1 MLNIKPSMLFVM
13 LTMIVSIAS
22 AQQINSG
29 SQWQFH
35 SINNV
40 GLLEGETGS
49 AFQLQTINGTQYKSW
64 FAGVGLGLDFYR
76 LRTIP
81 LFVDIRKEFG
91 KNINKLFVYSDVGIN
106 FSWVTDQQKMSN
118 VQSDKFNNGFYGDWG
133 LGYKVKMGKN
143 NNLLLS
149 LGYSYKKTVETYD
162 QISYLYYPPGIFDGP
177 GSLPNIQTQKIN
189 YSLNRLTIKI
199 GWES

>member
-1 MLNIKPSMLFVM
+1 MPYVRLSMLFIS
-13 LTMIVSIAS
+13 LTMLAGTAS
-22 AQQINSG
+22 AQQNNSSG
-29 SQWQFH
+29 LWQFH

-49 AFQLQTINGTQYKSW
+49 AFQLQTINGVHYKSW
-64 FAGVGLGLDFYR
+64 FAGIGLGLDFYR

-81 LFVDIRKEFG
+81 LFADFRKEFG
-91 KNINKLFVYSDVGIN
+91 KSNNKIFVYSDVGIN
-106 FSWVTDQQKMSN
+106 FSWVTDQQKTIN
-118 VQSDKFNNGFYGDWG
+118 VENDKFHNGFYGDWG
-133 LGYKVKMGKN
+133 LGYKVKVNRK

-162 QISYLYYPPGIFDGP
+162 QIYYLQGIYFGP
-177 GSLPNIQTQKIN
+177 ESQPNDQEQKIN

-199 GWES
+199 GWEF

>member
-1 MLNIKPSMLFVM
+1 MLRIKPSILFVM

-22 AQQINSG
+22 AQQKISG

-35 SINNV
+35 SINNL

-64 FAGVGLGLDFYR
+64 FAGIGLGLDFYR

-81 LFVDIRKEFG
+81 LFFDIRKEFG
-91 KNINKLFVYSDVGIN
+91 KSSNKLFVYSDAGIN
-106 FSWVTDQQKMSN
+106 FSWVTDQQKTSY
-118 VQSDKFNNGFYGDWG
+118 VQNDKFNNSFYGDWG
-133 LGYKVKMGKN
+133 LGYKVMVNRK

-149 LGYSYKKTVETYD
+149 LGYSFKKTVETYD
-162 QISYLYYPPGIFDGP
+162 QVYYPTGIFYPPGSQADD
-177 GSLPNIQTQKIN
+177 QTQKIN

-199 GWES
+199 GWEF